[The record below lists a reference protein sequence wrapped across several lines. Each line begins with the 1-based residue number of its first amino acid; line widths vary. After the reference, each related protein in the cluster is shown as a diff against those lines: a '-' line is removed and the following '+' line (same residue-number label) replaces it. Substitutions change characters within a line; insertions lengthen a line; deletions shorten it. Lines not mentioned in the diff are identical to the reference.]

1 MTANRE
7 SAGIQQNSI
16 HVLSFS
22 KMIWPPVSELGPS
35 EYGIAGEKVIYSES
49 FLGYSD
55 YLRVIPLH
63 RLLIKNAR
71 TANRESA
78 GMEQYPTMLRSH
90 KMI

>member
-16 HVLSFS
+16 HVLSFN
-22 KMIWPPVSELGPS
+22 KMIWPPVSEL
-35 EYGIAGEKVIYSES
+35 GIAGEKVIYSES
-49 FLGYSD
+49 FLRYSD

-71 TANRESA
+71 LLIVSLQEWNNI
-78 GMEQYPTMLRSH
+78 QPC
-90 KMI
+90 